1 MVCTRAQYRARQ
13 QAQEKFS
20 SSNFDGLSQEISS
33 PEAPR
38 TLENAEMPRNIE
50 TPGDTKTP
58 ETTKM
63 PPITDVPDELG
74 TPANTEAREELE
86 MPEDTEITIPSTARQ
101 ELDDQLHPLY
111 SYDFLTRDQYQA
123 RVRSAE
129 RLLNTGSEGWDM
141 EPPQI
146 RQRYQRLR
154 IRLTSWILYFVN
166 NDIGSL
172 PSAKTNL
179 IIASLEGYCVK
190 KDWTILQEQLPATVH
205 KRLGTLFAEALINK
219 FIMEKIFSNPF
230 WYLDGKMDLADQGE
244 DKCFATKLHCLY
256 QRFFKTNPT
265 FATLWKQQTHR
276 MDNSTTNEHTNG
288 DLSFGQENANRLT
301 ARAPFLVDEVLASE
315 PLSLLLREPLKKD
328 EALERRNH
336 LISVFEQASTVMLI
350 CEAYLGGHFAIQLL
364 PELGPLYDCESD
376 YMTFLGYDPES
387 SSDKSTMN
395 GREIILVVRQGIVY
409 SHMVPKIASDYDSIS
424 TIVEKA
430 TVVLAEQTSG
440 SEMAESLEG
449 DPGIEAADNDEGRV
463 DPEALKQTHLGDTA
477 SGRGHVLVIKAWE

>member
-1 MVCTRAQYRARQ
+1 
-13 QAQEKFS
+13 
-20 SSNFDGLSQEISS
+20 
-33 PEAPR
+33 
-38 TLENAEMPRNIE
+38 MPRNIE

-74 TPANTEAREELE
+74 TPANTEACEELE

-111 SYDFLTRDQYQA
+111 AYDFLTRDQYLA

-129 RLLNTGSEGWDM
+129 RLLNTGSEGWDL

-166 NDIGSL
+166 NDVGSL

-205 KRLGTLFAEALINK
+205 KRLGTLFAETLINK

-230 WYLDGKMDLADQGE
+230 WYLDGKVDLADQGE
-244 DKCFATKLHCLY
+244 DKCFPTKLHYLY
-256 QRFFKTNPT
+256 QRFFK
-265 FATLWKQQTHR
+265 K
-276 MDNSTTNEHTNG
+276 
-288 DLSFGQENANRLT
+288 NANRLT

-315 PLSLLLREPLKKD
+315 PLSLLLRGPLKKD

-336 LISVFEQASTVMLI
+336 LIGVFKQASTVMLT

-395 GREIILVVRQGIVY
+395 G
-409 SHMVPKIASDYDSIS
+409 PSDYDSIS

-440 SEMAESLEG
+440 SEKAESLEG

-463 DPEALKQTHLGDTA
+463 NPEALKQTHLGDTA
-477 SGRGHVLVIKAWE
+477 SGRGHVMVIKAWE

>member
-1 MVCTRAQYRARQ
+1 
-13 QAQEKFS
+13 
-20 SSNFDGLSQEISS
+20 
-33 PEAPR
+33 
-38 TLENAEMPRNIE
+38 MPRNIE
-50 TPGDTKTP
+50 TPGGTKTP

-63 PPITDVPDELG
+63 PPITDVPDEHG
-74 TPANTEAREELE
+74 TPANAEAREELE
-86 MPEDTEITIPSTARQ
+86 MPEDTEISIPRTARQ

-166 NDIGSL
+166 NDVGSL

-230 WYLDGKMDLADQGE
+230 WYLDGKLDLADQGE
-244 DKCFATKLHCLY
+244 DECFPTKLHYLY
-256 QRFFKTNPT
+256 QRFFKSESYFLTQRLQPSGNNKRT
-265 FATLWKQQTHR
+265 DWLIRQRMSTQMATI
-276 MDNSTTNEHTNG
+276 
-288 DLSFGQENANRLT
+288 SFGQENANRLT
-301 ARAPFLVDEVLASE
+301 ARAPFLVDEILASE
-315 PLSLLLREPLKKD
+315 PLSLLLRGPLTKD
-328 EALERRNH
+328 EALEQRNH
-336 LISVFEQASTVMLI
+336 LISIFEQASTVMLT

-376 YMTFLGYDPES
+376 YMTFLDYDPES
-387 SSDKSTMN
+387 SSDKSTMD
-395 GREIILVVRQGIVY
+395 G
-409 SHMVPKIASDYDSIS
+409 PSDYDSIS

-430 TVVLAEQTSG
+430 TVVLAEQTSTNEKAKG
-440 SEMAESLEG
+440 LEG

-463 DPEALKQTHLGDTA
+463 DPEALKQTHLGNTA
-477 SGRGHVLVIKAWE
+477 SGRGHVMVIKAWE